1 VVFDKTGTLTVGKPR
16 VTRVLCGG
24 EGGDGEKSGVDRLT
38 LLSMAAAVE
47 RNSRHPLAVAVA
59 AAAEA
64 AAAPPR
70 AVADETFRQTPGKG
84 AVGVVD
90 GVSVAVGTRAFC
102 ESFANIASPSKQTKV
117 SGSDSFAAKAL
128 RDVADVAARK
138 TPVFVAFDGTLVGVL
153 EMEDE
158 IRDDAAATVRKLK
171 HRGVRVMLLS
181 GDRQET
187 AGAVGAALGLDA
199 ADAMGDV
206 APEGKAAFV
215 AQLKSSGA
223 RVAMVGDGIND
234 AAALAEADVGI
245 AMAGGVGAASEVASI
260 VLLGDRPSQVVDAL
274 ELSRATFGKIE
285 QNLCW
290 AFAYNL
296 VGIPI
301 AAGAL
306 LPFTGL
312 ALTPSVAG
320 GLMGFSSL
328 GVMANSLLLR
338 LAGRRLSKPPAP
350 GAKPEGKSET
360 NV

>member
-1 VVFDKTGTLTVGKPR
+1 M
-16 VTRVLCGG
+16 
-24 EGGDGEKSGVDRLT
+24 DRST

-59 AAAEA
+59 AAAED
-64 AAAPPR
+64 AAAPER

-84 AVGVVD
+84 AVGTVD

-102 ESFANIASPSKQTKV
+102 ESFAKDGKERKERKDV
-117 SGSDSFAAKAL
+117 FAAAAE
-128 RDVADVAARK
+128 DVTARR
-138 TPVFVAFDGTLVGVL
+138 TPVFVAFDGELVGVL

-158 IRDDAAATVRKLK
+158 IRDDARLTVARLK
-171 HRGVRVMLLS
+171 RRGVRVVLLS
-181 GDRQET
+181 GDRQAT
-187 AGAVGAALGLDA
+187 AGAVGGALGLDS
-199 ADAMGDV
+199 ADALGDV
-206 APEGKAAFV
+206 APEGKAAKI
-215 AQLKSSGA
+215 AELKSSGA

-245 AMAGGVGAASEVASI
+245 AMAGGVGAASEVASV

-274 ELSRATFGKIE
+274 ELSRATFRVIE
-285 QNLCW
+285 QNLGW

-306 LPFTGL
+306 LPVTGL

-328 GVMANSLLLR
+328 GVMANSLTLR
-338 LAGRRLSKPPAP
+338 LAGRRLSEPPTGRAS
-350 GAKPEGKSET
+350 GSET
-360 NV
+360 DV